1 MTYGAPGRHAVAS
14 STSFE
19 DDDVWLSG
27 EKGTAR
33 DCGSRTTQRGAG
45 VDGCPETDIA
55 GPAPQAHSSVCAH
68 SNGAAEE
75 RRMWTARCAVMV

>member
-45 VDGCPETDIA
+45 VDGCP
-55 GPAPQAHSSVCAH
+55 
-68 SNGAAEE
+68 
-75 RRMWTARCAVMV
+75 